1 MDSTTSDHVD
11 QEEALL
17 EKYQT
22 PQGPRLRSAG
32 TWAKFIILQFFLIV
46 LYIAAFHIV
55 CRSAQKFSHDEMSLY
70 CSLIL
75 ALTFPKI

>member
-1 MDSTTSDHVD
+1 MESTTLDHVD

-32 TWAKFIILQFFLIV
+32 TWAKFILLQFFLIV
-46 LYIAAFHIV
+46 LYTAAFHIA
-55 CRSAQKFSHDEMSLY
+55 CRSAQKFLHDEMSLY

-75 ALTFPKI
+75 APEFS